1 MVLMIILEVGVKGV
15 KGAAEGGK
23 PLPPPFRAAG
33 KGKRLPRPQVSDI
46 SLRLASTQSQTKK
59 NDNYRKG
66 WIPF

>member
-1 MVLMIILEVGVKGV
+1 MVLMIILEVGV

-33 KGKRLPRPQVSDI
+33 KGKRLPRPQVSDV

>member
-1 MVLMIILEVGVKGV
+1 MVLMIILEVGV

-66 WIPF
+66 WILF

>member
-1 MVLMIILEVGVKGV
+1 MVLMIILEVGV